1 MTRTEA
7 LADYANAYR
16 AYQVFKGS
24 TFNIDVATSY
34 AVQDMNNQTKHYSD
48 SDAIYQICDEAL
60 YLREA
65 MA

>member
-1 MTRTEA
+1 MTRIEA

-34 AVQDMNNQTKHYSD
+34 AVQDMNNQTKHHT
-48 SDAIYQICDEAL
+48 DANAIFCINDEAL
-60 YLREA
+60 WLREA

>member
-1 MTRTEA
+1 MTRIEA
-7 LADYANAYR
+7 LTNYANAYR

-24 TFNIDVATSY
+24 TFNIDVATNY
-34 AVQDMNNQTKHYSD
+34 AVQDMNNQTKRYSD
-48 SDAIYQICDEAL
+48 ADAIYQINDEAL

>member
-1 MTRTEA
+1 MTRIEA

-24 TFNIDVATSY
+24 TFNIDVATNY
-34 AVQDMNNQTKHYSD
+34 AVQDVNNQTKRYSD
-48 SDAIYQICDEAL
+48 ADAIYQINDEAL
-60 YLREA
+60 YLRAA